1 MRFPRVSLRGL
12 LGAVA
17 VLASLVFAVSVLS
30 LGRLIR
36 MSGEQRLERG
46 RDLVQTEL
54 ARSAAEPDPAEGPA
68 RFAVLGIRG
77 GLVGARGGQAGALTI
92 RSGVSRDV
100 DLALSTLAAVA
111 RSDRAEIGSI
121 DVEDGTVFLG
131 ARRRDDGRVLWA
143 AYTVLVP
150 KFLGMWRT
158 TVMVLSSAT
167 VLLGTIAMI
176 AVVGATRGA
185 RSLKRSLVALS

>member
-1 MRFPRVSLRGL
+1 M
-12 LGAVA
+12 A

-46 RDLVQTEL
+46 RDLVQREL
-54 ARSAAEPDPAEGPA
+54 GRSAADPDPAEGPA

-77 GLVGARGGQAGALTI
+77 GLVARGGEGALI
-92 RSGVSRDV
+92 QSGVSREV
-100 DLALSTLAAVA
+100 DHAVSTLAVVA
-111 RSDRAEIGSI
+111 RADRAEIGTI
-121 DVEDGTVFLG
+121 DVDDGTVFLG
-131 ARRRDDGRVLWA
+131 ARRRADGRVLWA

-158 TVMVLSSAT
+158 TVTVLSSAT

-176 AVVGATRGA
+176 AVIGATRGA
-185 RSLKRSLVALS
+185 RSLKRSLVALEADLSAEVARPGLAELA